1 MPDLFDH
8 ASGIE
13 TQFTEVALANQLA
26 ASARAKAAPVYT
38 HTECAECGDTIPAAR
53 RKQVPQSTTC
63 THCQQAHEIRV
74 RRLGGR

>member
-26 ASARAKAAPVYT
+26 ASAHAQAAHPHGNT
-38 HTECAECGDTIPAAR
+38 HCIDCGEPIPAAR
-53 RKQVPQSTTC
+53 RALVLHCCTC
-63 THCQQAHEIRV
+63 VACQHHAEKRAT
-74 RRLGGR
+74 R